1 MKTGQIP
8 DAIKDASDSIL
19 KEIIECMDC
28 KQAYRVIEMELAFL
42 RQEKLP
48 IPRQCPDCR
57 HKERMSQRAKAFLY
71 KRKCQC
77 NGSGETASLNQRSH
91 RYINQTTHL
100 HGAEP

>member
-28 KQAYRVIEMELAFL
+28 KQAYRVIPMELAFL

-57 HKERMSQRAKAFLY
+57 HNERIDQRASAFIEP
-71 KRKCQC
+71 RKCDC
-77 NGSGETASLNQRSH
+77 HGVTSSNGVYQNFA
-91 RYINQTTHL
+91 THF
-100 HGAEP
+100 HGSDPCPIE